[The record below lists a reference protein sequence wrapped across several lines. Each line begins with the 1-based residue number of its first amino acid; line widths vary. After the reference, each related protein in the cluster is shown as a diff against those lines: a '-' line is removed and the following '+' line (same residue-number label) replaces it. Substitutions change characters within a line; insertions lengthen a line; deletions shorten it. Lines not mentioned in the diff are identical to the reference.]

1 MENTKTQSFIPK
13 SEFRAYCIAALG
25 NGMIYGIMSSFISDF
40 YINVLRVGPLFVLFL
55 MLFARTW
62 DAATDPV
69 MGMIIDRSSPKSG
82 KMKPYIK
89 VAVLPV
95 AITTLLIFCAPD
107 LPVTMKMI
115 YAVVTYVLWG
125 MIYTIT
131 DVPFWSLPNIMTPK
145 PAERGKLLSF
155 ATAINGVGVA
165 VSAALFMGL
174 GFILPGLIN
183 QSGIELERTK
193 YLTVA
198 IVAAGVGT
206 YLYMRALKVKERIA
220 LPLPPKR
227 EKGAPSA
234 LKLVLSCKPLML
246 SVIMGIL
253 AAGRYLYQAGAI
265 HVARYAFYIGPPLED
280 LSNTQREQALQANLS
295 TVAFVYS
302 VAVGLGMLV
311 TMLTVSVL
319 IPRFNYKQIIIFSCI
334 LGSAASF
341 LMCFI
346 GYENFWYC
354 VPLLLLTG
362 IPLGAINALVYP
374 MIGDAL
380 DYMEWKTGV
389 RYTGIG
395 QACMTFTQKFGNA
408 VATSAIVLMYMLVSL
423 DINNIGMEYTADVT
437 MLSPTVR
444 GGMFSLVSLIPAI
457 SLLICMIPIFFYD
470 LTGTKKERITLE
482 LAQQRQA
489 KGIKIADSTPS

>member
-1 MENTKTQSFIPK
+1 
-13 SEFRAYCIAALG
+13 
-25 NGMIYGIMSSFISDF
+25 MIYGIMSSFISDF
-40 YINVLRVGPLFVLFL
+40 YISVLRVGPFFVLML

-69 MGMIIDRSSPKSG
+69 MGMIIDRNSPKGG

-107 LPVTMKMI
+107 LPIVMKMV

-131 DVPFWSLPNIMTPK
+131 DVPFWSLPNIMTPQ
-145 PAERGKLLSF
+145 PEERGKLLSY
-155 ATAINGVGVA
+155 ATAVNGVGVA
-165 VSAALFMGL
+165 IPAALFMGL

-183 QSGIELERTK
+183 QSGLELERTK
-193 YLTVA
+193 YLAVA
-198 IVAAGVGT
+198 LAASIVGT
-206 YLYMRALKVKERIA
+206 ILYLRALKVKERIA

-227 EKGAPSA
+227 EKGTPGT
-234 LKLVLSCKPLML
+234 LQLVLKCKPLVL
-246 SVIMGIL
+246 AVVMGIL

-265 HVARYAFYIGPPLED
+265 HVARYAFYIGPPLD
-280 LSNTQREQALQANLS
+280 GLSGLEREQALQANLS
-295 TVAFVYS
+295 TVAVVYS

-311 TMLTVSVL
+311 TMLAVSAL
-319 IPRFNYKQIIIFSCI
+319 ISRFNYKQIIIFSCI

-341 LMCFI
+341 LMFII
-346 GYENFWYC
+346 GYDHFWAC

-395 QACMTFTQKFGNA
+395 QACMTFTQKLGNA
-408 VATSAIVLMYMLVSL
+408 VATSAIVLMYMLVNL
-423 DINNIGMEYTADVT
+423 DINTIGVEYTADVT
-437 MLSPTVR
+437 ALSATVR

-457 SLLICMIPIFFYD
+457 SLLLCMIPIFFYD
-470 LTGTKKERITLE
+470 LTGEKKERITLE
-482 LAQQRQA
+482 LAEQRKA
-489 KGIKIADSTPS
+489 RGIKIADSAP